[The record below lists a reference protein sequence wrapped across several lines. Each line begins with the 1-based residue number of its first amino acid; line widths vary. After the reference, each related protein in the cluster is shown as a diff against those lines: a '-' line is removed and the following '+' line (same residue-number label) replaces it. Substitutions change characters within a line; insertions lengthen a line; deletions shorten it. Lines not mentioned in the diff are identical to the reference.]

1 MKKYLNIL
9 YLTFLSICITSC
21 GGEMEKN
28 DFSGDYKM
36 VITTDNSLMASAM
49 GLDKE
54 YKMKI
59 SVPMG
64 FMESEGKR
72 QLFDEILIRKSDDKD
87 YLIFKNGSK
96 EFSWT
101 IVDKDTLSNTE
112 RNMTTTLT
120 RI

>member
-1 MKKYLNIL
+1 MKKIINIFYFAIL
-9 YLTFLSICITSC
+9 CIFIPACSD
-21 GGEMEKN
+21 EMDKN

-36 VITTDNSLMASAM
+36 IITADNSLMVSAM

>member
-1 MKKYLNIL
+1 MKKFINIF
-9 YLTFLSICITSC
+9 YFVILSILITACSN
-21 GGEMEKN
+21 EMDKN

-36 VITTDNSLMASAM
+36 VITTDNALMASAM

-54 YKMKI
+54 YKMTI

-72 QLFDEILIRKSDDKD
+72 QLFDEILIRKSDDKG

-96 EFSWT
+96 EFAWT

>member
-1 MKKYLNIL
+1 MKTIINTFFIL
-9 YLTFLSICITSC
+9 ILSLMVTACS
-21 GGEMEKN
+21 GEMDKN

-36 VITTDNSLMASAM
+36 TIATDNAMMAAAM

-54 YKMKI
+54 YKMTV

-72 QLFDEILIRKSDDKD
+72 QLFDEIFIRKSGDKN
-87 YLIFKNGSK
+87 YLIFKQSNK
-96 EFSWT
+96 EFVWT
-101 IVDKDTLSNTE
+101 IVDKDTLTNTE
-112 RNMTTTLT
+112 RNMTTTLS